1 MTVFKP
7 FVVDK
12 GVAVEFEV
20 GNGGFQRWLAA
31 DLNLLCKT
39 SRELRDE
46 TKDESDF
53 LTRFDDCGVV
63 MAVEF
68 TLGIFEAILINFG
81 VVFEVE
87 LNIDCR
93 VANIF
98 DLDIF
103 LVNVIDGHFEIEL

>member
-7 FVVDK
+7 LVVDK

-46 TKDESDF
+46 TEDEGDF
-53 LTRFDDCGVV
+53 LAGFDDCGVV
-63 MAVEF
+63 VAVEF